1 MEIVFKIIM
10 LASILVAA
18 LGVAGCSSGSAPP
31 PVAQGGS
38 PAPDF
43 QLQSL
48 DGQTVS
54 LSSLRGSPVMLNL
67 WATWCGPCKEEM
79 PLIQEVFENKRWSDQ
94 GLVILAI
101 NLGESP
107 AIIRDFIEGN
117 KFTFQ
122 VLLDSEQKVA
132 DMYNVS
138 YIPVTYFI
146 DKNGIIKDKKIGSF
160 ANKAE
165 IEQRLINSI
174 LDDEPAGR

>member
-1 MEIVFKIIM
+1 M
-10 LASILVAA
+10 
-18 LGVAGCSSGSAPP
+18 
-31 PVAQGGS
+31 
-38 PAPDF
+38 
-43 QLQSL
+43 
-48 DGQTVS
+48 
-54 LSSLRGSPVMLNL
+54 
-67 WATWCGPCKEEM
+67 
-79 PLIQEVFENKRWSDQ
+79 IQEVFENKRWSDQ